1 MRDAGTWPERFALL
15 DDTIARLIRER
26 AAVHPDVAYAFDRLV
41 DSGGEVTIGD
51 LAGEIGWSPRHLT
64 NRFRAEVGL
73 RPKET
78 ARVVRF
84 DRARRLLHT
93 GVRLGDVAAR
103 AGYFDQ
109 AHLNREFHALAGL
122 SPTRWM
128 ADEIGFV
135 QAARDARDQDE
146 WHD

>member
-1 MRDAGTWPERFALL
+1 
-15 DDTIARLIRER
+15 
-26 AAVHPDVAYAFDRLV
+26 
-41 DSGGEVTIGD
+41 
-51 LAGEIGWSPRHLT
+51 
-64 NRFRAEVGL
+64 VGL

-84 DRARRLLHT
+84 DRARRLMHAGALF
-93 GVRLGDVAAR
+93 GEAAAK

-109 AHLNREFHALAGL
+109 AHLNREFRTLAGV

-135 QAARDARDQDE
+135 QVTRAARDQDE
-146 WHD
+146 WHDSDD